1 MVPRSGGRVH
11 GHPAVGT
18 FSPGEYG
25 RMIDHDGEEKWWVRA
40 STGNWVFLTRHQV
53 VRHEDGTITV
63 SPLK

>member
-1 MVPRSGGRVH
+1 
-11 GHPAVGT
+11 
-18 FSPGEYG
+18 
-25 RMIDHDGEEKWWVRA
+25 MIDHDGEEKWWVRA